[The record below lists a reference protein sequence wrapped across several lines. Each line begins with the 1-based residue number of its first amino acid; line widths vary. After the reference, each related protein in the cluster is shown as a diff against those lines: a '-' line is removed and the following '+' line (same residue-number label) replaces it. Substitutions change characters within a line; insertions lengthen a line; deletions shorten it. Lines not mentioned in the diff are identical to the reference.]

1 MSTIKVYCGQCG
13 QRVSGDESFYGTVE
27 QCPIC
32 SSDIRFPDAP
42 GQTAPVPEPPVES
55 APIASSYQV
64 PFPPV
69 STVPPPPASVPLP
82 RAFEGTPAPAP
93 ASPPS
98 PPPPGL
104 SNAPSPAPPSPPA
117 APVELPK
124 KEREPDSMPFFV
136 LVAGIAGLIPCLNV
150 IAAPI
155 AIILGQL
162 TLMRL
167 DEDTPRADRNKVIL
181 GTTLGYVSLIALLIC
196 AVIWKLK
203 GPAIRAAFGGH

>member
-1 MSTIKVYCGQCG
+1 
-13 QRVSGDESFYGTVE
+13 
-27 QCPIC
+27 
-32 SSDIRFPDAP
+32 
-42 GQTAPVPEPPVES
+42 
-55 APIASSYQV
+55 
-64 PFPPV
+64 
-69 STVPPPPASVPLP
+69 
-82 RAFEGTPAPAP
+82 
-93 ASPPS
+93 
-98 PPPPGL
+98 
-104 SNAPSPAPPSPPA
+104 
-117 APVELPK
+117 
-124 KEREPDSMPFFV
+124 MPFFV